1 VYTWGHECPD
11 QFSWGDHWLVGRA
24 KRLRQRDFFSPLPCC
39 WAGIAFTRVCITL
52 VYVDIV
58 YFDQQEGGG

>member
-1 VYTWGHECPD
+1 MSGSI
-11 QFSWGDHWLVGRA
+11 QLGRPLA
-24 KRLRQRDFFSPLPCC
+24 GREGEKVACQRDFFSPLPCC